1 MSRPLEHL
9 PRTLW
14 SKRVFC
20 LDIKKN
26 TIIREGRQKKKK
38 EKKCLSVVRIK
49 LSVVR
54 IEFYCVR
61 IVSVSGFVFVVRLNI
76 FSFFPFLFYFIVDV
90 IVGNPINLTV
100 GTKF

>member
-26 TIIREGRQKKKK
+26 TIIREGRQKKK
-38 EKKCLSVVRIK
+38 EKKKLCCPNKVKCCPNRVLLCSNCFCVGLRVCGSIEYFFFLS
-49 LSVVR
+49 
-54 IEFYCVR
+54 
-61 IVSVSGFVFVVRLNI
+61 
-76 FSFFPFLFYFIVDV
+76 FLFYFIVDV

>member
-38 EKKCLSVVRIK
+38 KCLSVVRIK

-61 IVSVSGFVFVVRLNI
+61 IVSVLGFVFVVRLNI
-76 FSFFPFLFYFIVDV
+76 FFFLSFLFYFIVDV